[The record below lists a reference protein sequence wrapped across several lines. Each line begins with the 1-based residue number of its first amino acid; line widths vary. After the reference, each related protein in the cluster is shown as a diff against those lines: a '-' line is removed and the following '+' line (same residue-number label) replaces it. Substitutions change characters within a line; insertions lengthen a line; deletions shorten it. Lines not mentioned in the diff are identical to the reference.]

1 MTTSKPRSLPLMFF
15 SRLTASTP
23 SSSLPPNCDRRI
35 GAAEGR
41 TQMRR
46 CGSFGGA
53 SRNRSISSL
62 GSPADEIL
70 MTWREAG
77 PEARMTWGSRPYRH
91 SREVVNLRRSDEN
104 GPDWLAPAN
113 RRCVCVCV
121 EHITGPWEGSTG
133 VRAFELFEDWTEVFC
148 SRCLA
153 WQVLGTKLFRP

>member
-113 RRCVCVCV
+113 RRCVCVS
-121 EHITGPWEGSTG
+121 STSPDPG
-133 VRAFELFEDWTEVFC
+133 KV
-148 SRCLA
+148 
-153 WQVLGTKLFRP
+153 VLGFEPLSSLRIGLRCFAAAA